1 MRRQLSFCLLLLLQ
15 IMAWVPSTSRP
26 FTPNHYTSQLSDANV
41 TKGHG
46 FEFNHASF
54 QVEYSALVR
63 IHTFSLMCSRTLME
77 VQENYKILAVQYR
90 YKLFLTKV
98 LIESEQTEEI
108 YKGMK
113 ELGSRPPNC
122 DHRCSGC
129 TPCVA
134 TQVPTVSGH
143 LGIQYANYEPISW
156 KCKCGL
162 SFYSP

>member
-1 MRRQLSFCLLLLLQ
+1 
-15 IMAWVPSTSRP
+15 MAWVPSTSRP
-26 FTPNHYTSQLSDANV
+26 FTPNHYTSQLSGIDGSPGNLQAPCSSV
-41 TKGHG
+41 QQEKTK
-46 FEFNHASF
+46 
-54 QVEYSALVR
+54 
-63 IHTFSLMCSRTLME
+63 
-77 VQENYKILAVQYR
+77 
-90 YKLFLTKV
+90 
-98 LIESEQTEEI
+98 EI
-108 YKGMK
+108 YRGMK